1 MLRNYSYCKLDEVVE
16 ARNSISQGIFASR
29 FATTRQNTFEMVGPI
44 TTFTIYVGFRKYA
57 AI

>member
-1 MLRNYSYCKLDEVVE
+1 MLRNYSYCEVDEVVE
-16 ARNSISQGIFASR
+16 ARSSISQGIFASR
-29 FATTRQNTFEMVGPI
+29 FSTTGQNTFEMVGPV